1 MTYEQYWYGD
11 VHMVRAFLEADKQR
25 QIRKN
30 QDAWLQGAYFVRAL
44 DAVVGNAFRQK
55 GQKAAEYPEKPIEL
69 TFEKENKNT
78 QEPTNTDDVDQ
89 EALFAKAYMKSMMRV
104 GKNWGN

>member
-30 QDAWLQGAYFVRAL
+30 QDAWLQGAYFLRAL

-55 GQKAAEYPEKPIEL
+55 GAKAAEYPSQPIEL
-69 TFEKENKNT
+69 TFEKEEKKSISEEQRT
-78 QEPTNTDDVDQ
+78 EDQ
-89 EALFAKAYMKSMMRV
+89 EAVFARAYMKSMVRA
-104 GKNWGN
+104 GRNWGKQ